1 MSRKKYNDYY
11 DDYNGEYYYDDDN
24 YYNSDKYYDRY
35 YRNNNDDNDEEDR
48 YLDND
53 DEIENE
59 SYNNYNDDD
68 NNDNDN
74 DEDEINSIDDD
85 LAGYFSDARIFSS
98 KKNTDN
104 TKKRAKKIVYKIDD
118 KIVVSTN
125 KTKNNGIVLFGPYNV
140 NNKQMY
146 QIELDNGNIIEID
159 DKHIAYC
166 S

>member
-35 YRNNNDDNDEEDR
+35 YRNNNDDDNEDEDR

-53 DEIENE
+53 DEMENE
-59 SYNNYNDDD
+59 NYDNYND
-68 NNDNDN
+68 NNDND
-74 DEDEINSIDDD
+74 EEEINSIDDD

-125 KTKNNGIVLFGPYNV
+125 KIKNNGIVLFGPYNV

>member
-35 YRNNNDDNDEEDR
+35 YRNNNDDDNDEEDR

-53 DEIENE
+53 DEMENE
-59 SYNNYNDDD
+59 NYNNYNDD
-68 NNDNDN
+68 DNDN

-159 DKHIAYC
+159 DKHITYC